1 MAMRV
6 VFMGS
11 PQFAAD
17 ILEELSQHAEVVCVY
32 TQPDRVRGR
41 GNKLVPTPVKE
52 LAQSL
57 GIAVRTPIT
66 LKDPVEYS
74 RLAALKPDVVC
85 VAAYGAILPKN
96 VLDVPTYG
104 CINVHA
110 SLLPRWRG
118 AAPVERAIMAGDE
131 FAGVCIMRMEEGLD
145 TGDYCIVRKIP
156 IEGKGA
162 EELTEDLALLGAS
175 ALIAAL
181 SQIEAGRAHWISQ
194 SESDVTYAEKLKKGE
209 LDLYPSYS
217 TVQNLRLAQA
227 ASAAHPCRIVLDGKP
242 CAIEEARAVEGALAR
257 ELEGVLEG
265 EEMEGAALVFGRRL
279 FLGDSDGF
287 MEVTRIKPAGKN
299 SMMVKAYLL
308 GAKLGGATRW
318 GAA

>member
-1 MAMRV
+1 MRV

-11 PQFAAD
+11 PRFAAD
-17 ILEELSQHAEVVCVY
+17 ILEELAQHSDVVCVY

-52 LAQSL
+52 LAASL
-57 GIAVRTPIT
+57 GIEVRTPVT
-66 LKDPVEYS
+66 LKDPVESS

-96 VLDVPTYG
+96 VLDIPTHG

-156 IEGKGA
+156 IEGKGT
-162 EELTEDLALLGAS
+162 EELTDDLALLGAS

-181 SQIEAGRAHWISQ
+181 NQIEAGCAHWTAQ
-194 SESDVTYAEKLKKGE
+194 DEGNATYAEKLKKGE

-217 TVQNLRLAQA
+217 AAQNLKFAQA
-227 ASAAHPCRIVLDGKP
+227 SSAAHPCRVMLDGKL
-242 CAIEEARAVEGALAR
+242 CAVEAARAVDAEVAEELERALEGAEA
-257 ELEGVLEG
+257 
-265 EEMEGAALVFGRRL
+265 EGAALVFDRRL
-279 FLGDSDGF
+279 FLGCSDGF
-287 MEVTRIKPAGKN
+287 VEVTKIKPSGKN
-299 SMMVKAYLL
+299 SMTVKAYLL

-318 GAA
+318 SAP

>member
-1 MAMRV
+1 
-6 VFMGS
+6 MGS

-17 ILEELSQHAEVVCVY
+17 ILEELAQHSEVVCVY

-52 LAQSL
+52 LALSL
-57 GIAVRTPIT
+57 GIEVRTPIT
-66 LKDPVEYS
+66 LKDPVESS

-96 VLDVPTYG
+96 VLDIPPYG

-156 IEGKGA
+156 IQGKGTD
-162 EELTEDLALLGAS
+162 ELTEDLALLGAS

-181 SQIEAGRAHWISQ
+181 NQIEAGCAHWSSQ
-194 SESDVTYAEKLKKGE
+194 DDAKATYAEKLKKGE

-217 TVQNLRLAQA
+217 TVQNLRRAQA

-242 CAIEEARAVEGALAR
+242 CAIERASSVDGETTR
-257 ELEGVLEG
+257 ELEAALDGQEA
-265 EEMEGAALVFGRRL
+265 EGAALVFDRRL

-287 MEVTRIKPAGKN
+287 VEVTKIKPAGKG
-299 SMMVKAYLL
+299 SMTAKAYLL
-308 GAKLGGATRW
+308 GAKLGGVTRW